1 MPAMLRLAS
10 AARYFLALFGSGA
23 IFLMLG
29 ACGAPHAVSK
39 ATYAAEDRYAL
50 RLETHKG
57 YDQEGQV
64 MRLSHPIILG
74 ETAWGRILNEMYVQ
88 PRRWFLSFGATA
100 AGPQAAFNENE
111 RRYLARSL
119 NEAFSKARPDEW
131 VLFSLSHPRDP
142 WITETTSGA
151 LFVQGGRIHV
161 VIANYRYAS
170 SLSFIQEQILKDPLR
185 PAGEAF
191 YDLITTRHQTV
202 RADRQWDLTK
212 PLLAQLSELV
222 IDYTAVL
229 SAPDDKKSS
238 GGPDKSEPS
247 LTDEKR
253 TQLEEKLR
261 TLKRLREQGLITQ
274 EEYRGKRQGLLEAL

>member
-1 MPAMLRLAS
+1 MPEMLRMAYT
-10 AARYFLALFGSGA
+10 AGYVLALVGLGA
-23 IFLMLG
+23 TFLTLG
-29 ACGAPHAVSK
+29 ACGGPHAVSR
-39 ATYAAEDRYAL
+39 ATYEAEDRYAL
-50 RLETHKG
+50 RLETPKG

-74 ETAWGRILNEMYVQ
+74 ETAWGRILNEIYVQ

-100 AGPQAAFNENE
+100 VGPQAAFNENE

-131 VLFSLSHPRDP
+131 VLFTLSHPRDP
-142 WITETTSGA
+142 WISETTSGA
-151 LFVQGGRIHV
+151 FFVEGGRIHFL
-161 VIANYRYAS
+161 IANYRYAS

-191 YDLITTRHQTV
+191 YDLIASRNQTV

-222 IDYTAVL
+222 ID
-229 SAPDDKKSS
+229 
-238 GGPDKSEPS
+238 
-247 LTDEKR
+247 
-253 TQLEEKLR
+253 
-261 TLKRLREQGLITQ
+261 
-274 EEYRGKRQGLLEAL
+274 